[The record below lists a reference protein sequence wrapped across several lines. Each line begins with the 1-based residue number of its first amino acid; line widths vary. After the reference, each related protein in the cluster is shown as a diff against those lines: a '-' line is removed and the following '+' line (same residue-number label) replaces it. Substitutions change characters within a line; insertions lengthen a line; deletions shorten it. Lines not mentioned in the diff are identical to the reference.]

1 MSRRDRRMQEALTK
15 RKQKHIANLKVAV
28 TSSRGSA
35 DSVADKLVVEVRD
48 TVAREFVNPT
58 IHNVLSVCKKKG
70 IFTEDFGLAL
80 VRAGWKDVT
89 RETAFDVF
97 AQEVLRGMKAVVT
110 KHSANAAVML
120 PHIRAATML
129 DFANL
134 QRQADNLR
142 RSIEDDTIV
151 LNEKRDALIDD
162 LARYTSLLVNAANDD
177 TTMQTHAARAI
188 DKLKDKEQFLAGLVA
203 DGWRGMPAE
212 TVRDELIREIMN
224 RADLRLMLIY
234 GLSTAD
240 KCAFEGLA
248 KHPKDPRKV
257 GLENT
262 FALQDMRLD
271 VVRDALTSAHW
282 RGANDAEEVDLRFGR
297 LVTERA
303 EALIAGHIDVITAP
317 VYQRLSKKL
326 QELAEAGFQRRVEQE
341 YQATKANLSLVSG
354 LVANYFTPPW
364 SHEHLDDLVNQAL
377 APNLDVVRE
386 RFRDG
391 WPEDIDEAARN
402 IKIGFDETFAKL
414 KHILIRGGWCGVTPD
429 TVHHVLARRLIEKA
443 MAPDT
448 IAALGKMHV
457 NLPAGPPEEP
467 GAVATLRGAFVV
479 WRHPATK
486 DAPDDI
492 YEWGIY
498 QLDTDGQ
505 VPKDATPAP
514 GLYPEIVCEE
524 RAAIFG
530 SEEDPNAVDGK
541 QLEKAKTML
550 CDRIAHRVRSKE
562 ELAPIREQ
570 LKRLASHGRPKHPEA
585 RIAEYNQQLAADLD
599 GVGKTEL
606 AAKFRA
612 AKITTAA
619 SGLPNVRIPTAAEVR
634 RASSPKDFDEMCM
647 RWGVDL
653 WEETYKVGMSDE
665 VARDFIDKRMAAAP
679 EEAQRGGALLD
690 MARFSAQW
698 AVHAFQRLQT
708 SHTFGDAMMG
718 TTTKPECYGDLKV
731 AWSAFMIHVPTGR
744 LVVRDGDRTTEIA
757 RILVAF
763 LSSRVHIHIISFPG
777 EEWWSDSA
785 ETMAALFDEKR
796 DPVDSPLGRA
806 RFLAKRLTVGLLFA
820 IQNSPSNA
828 KQRTVAAKRS
838 YRGSGRQDEPE
849 HRFTVVGHPL
859 RVDVRDA
866 IDSYIAT
873 GRYERAVHNGDG
885 SATSVRRGPPLFQ
898 SYVHAHQTHQPY
910 GPRHS
915 LRKVMW
921 IEGYWRGPKD
931 APILSRTRHV
941 VRADETNDTQ
951 K

>member
-1 MSRRDRRMQEALTK
+1 MQEALTK
-15 RKQKHIANLKVAV
+15 RKERHIASLKGAV
-28 TSSRGSA
+28 TSARGSA
-35 DSVADKLVVEVRD
+35 DSVADKLVLEVRD
-48 TVAREFVNPT
+48 MVAREFVNPT
-58 IHNVLSVCKKKG
+58 LHNVLAVCKKKG
-70 IFTEDFGLAL
+70 IFTESFALAL
-80 VRAGWKDVT
+80 VRGEWKDVT
-89 RETAFDVF
+89 KETAFDVF
-97 AQEVLRGMKAVVT
+97 AQEVLRGIQTVAT
-110 KHSANAAVML
+110 KHSANASVML

-129 DFANL
+129 DVANL
-134 QRQADNLR
+134 ERRADDIC
-142 RSIEDDTIV
+142 RSIEDDTAI

-162 LARYTSLLVNAANDD
+162 LARYTSLLANAANDD

-188 DKLKDKEQFLAGLVA
+188 DKIKDKDQFLAGLVA
-203 DGWRGMPAE
+203 DGWRGMPAA
-212 TVRDELIREIMN
+212 TVHDELVREVMN

-234 GLSTAD
+234 ALSTAD

-248 KHPKDPRKV
+248 KHPGDPRKV
-257 GLENT
+257 GLEST

-271 VVRDALTSAHW
+271 VVRDALTSSHW
-282 RGANDAEEVDLRFGR
+282 RDANDAEEVDLRFGR

-303 EALIAGHIDVITAP
+303 EAHIAGHLDVVTAP
-317 VYQRLSKKL
+317 IFQRLSKKQ
-326 QELAEAGFQRRVEQE
+326 QELAEVGFQKRVEQE
-341 YQATKANLSLVSG
+341 YQATKGNLSLVSG
-354 LVANYFTPPW
+354 LVSSYITPPW
-364 SHEHLDDLVNQAL
+364 SHEHLDELVNKAL
-377 APNLDVVRE
+377 ASNLDVVRE

-402 IKIGFDETFAKL
+402 IKLDFDETFAKL

-429 TVHHVLARRLIEKA
+429 TVHHVLARRLIENA
-443 MAPDT
+443 MAPAT

-457 NLPAGPPEEP
+457 NLPAAPPEEP

-486 DAPDDI
+486 GTLDDI

-498 QLDTDGQ
+498 QLDADGQ
-505 VPKDATPAP
+505 VPKDAAPAP

-524 RAAIFG
+524 RVAVFG
-530 SEEDPNAVDGK
+530 TPEDPNVVDKK
-541 QLEKAKTML
+541 QIEKASIAL
-550 CDRIAHRVRSKE
+550 CDRIANRVRSKE
-562 ELAPIREQ
+562 EFAPFREQ
-570 LKRLASHGRPKHPEA
+570 LKRLGANGRPQHPEA
-585 RIAEYNQQLAADLD
+585 RIAEYNKQLADDLD
-599 GVGKTEL
+599 SKGQTEL

-612 AKITTAA
+612 AKITTAK
-619 SGLPNVRIPTAAEVR
+619 SGLPNVRIPTAAEMR
-634 RASSPKDFDEMCM
+634 RASSPKEFDEMCM

-665 VARDFIDKRMAAAP
+665 AARDLIGKRMAAPP

-690 MARFSAQW
+690 MACFSAQW

-718 TTTKPECYGDLKV
+718 TTTKPECYGDMNV
-731 AWSAFMIHVPTGR
+731 SWSAFMVHVPSGR
-744 LVVRDGDRTTEIA
+744 LVVREGDRTTEIA

-763 LSSRVHIHIISFPG
+763 LRGRVHIHIINFPG

-796 DPVDSPLGRA
+796 DPIDSPLGRA
-806 RFLAKRLTVGLLFA
+806 RFLAKRLAVGLLFA

-873 GRYERAVHNGDG
+873 GRYERAVRDGDG
-885 SATSVRRGPPLFQ
+885 SATSVRRGPPIFQ
-898 SYVHAHQTHQPY
+898 SYVHAHRTHQPY

-931 APILSRTRHV
+931 APILSRTRRV
-941 VRADETNDTQ
+941 VREGETSDTQ